1 MIVLEKILYSY
12 RTPLVHI
19 SFNAMKILPRYVCVT
34 AALVLALLLI
44 VVTHSMIVYAITI
57 MDVNYTNAQKRSA
70 NTSINASNAQQ
81 QLIKKQNTTPTS
93 PAGQGQL
100 QKTIGF
106 RVIITVKYPIN
117 ITSNQSKA
125 VVCAITFDDVDK
137 CSELNLQTTINRQN
151 VTIKSSFTRMFDFT
165 SEQVPVGSK
174 VTGCVTIILGDN
186 KTLNKCG
193 SVINSISK
201 KPEKISI
208 EF

>member
-1 MIVLEKILYSY
+1 
-12 RTPLVHI
+12 
-19 SFNAMKILPRYVCVT
+19 MKILPRYVCVA

-44 VVTHSMIVYAITI
+44 VVIHSMIVYAITI

-70 NTSINASNAQQ
+70 NTSINASNVQQ
-81 QLIKKQNTTPTS
+81 QLIKKQNTTATS

-117 ITSNQSKA
+117 ITSNHSKA

-137 CSELNLQTTINRQN
+137 CSELNLQTIDRQN
-151 VTIKSSFTRMFDFT
+151 VTIKSSFMRMFDFT